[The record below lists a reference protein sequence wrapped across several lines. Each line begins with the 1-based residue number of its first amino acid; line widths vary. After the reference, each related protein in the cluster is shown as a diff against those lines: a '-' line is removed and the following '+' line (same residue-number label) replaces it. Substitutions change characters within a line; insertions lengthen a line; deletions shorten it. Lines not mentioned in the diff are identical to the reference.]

1 MSKQV
6 QLRGGTTAEH
16 MDFIG
21 APREVTVDT
30 DLNTLRVH
38 DGQTPG
44 GHDLAKTDDV
54 VRLRKDVQNMLDQFE
69 VDLGTSHNHDDRYSK
84 IGHNHDDIYARKLAN
99 GKNLSTLTK
108 NDYQGFAFDDGSDTN
123 YIRTT
128 KNGIIPYQSG
138 GYSNIGTSSWRF
150 ANGYFNNI
158 NTTKLTIDKGEID
171 FNGEPGQI
179 NFHNDDILSYNDE
192 TNEFTF
198 TSDGSKS
205 KSRVCV
211 GVIEVGG
218 KRIYIGSS
226 FPSDARTNDILI
238 QV

>member
-44 GHDLAKTDDV
+44 GHDLAKADDV
-54 VRLRKDVQNMLDQFE
+54 IGLRKDVQNMLDQFE

-138 GYSNIGTSSWRF
+138 GYSNIGTSTWQF
-150 ANGYFNNI
+150 ANGYFVTLHVNEVKANTIHVSKNSIKFANN
-158 NTTKLTIDKGEID
+158 DY
-171 FNGEPGQI
+171 I
-179 NFHNDDILSYNDE
+179 NFNDTEN
-192 TNEFTF
+192 TF
-198 TSDGSKS
+198 DFIADDSLSKS
-205 KSRVCV
+205 LVRSGC
-211 GVIEVGG
+211 IEIAGR
-218 KRIYIGSS
+218 RIYIGSS
-226 FPSDARTNDILI
+226 FPSDARNDDILI
-238 QV
+238 KI

>member
-44 GHDLAKTDDV
+44 GHDLAKADDV
-54 VRLRKDVQNMLDQFE
+54 IGLRKDVQNMLDQFE

-138 GYSNIGTSSWRF
+138 GYSNIGTSSWQF
-150 ANGYFNNI
+150 ANGYFVTLNANEVKTDTIHVKKNEIKFANNDFI
-158 NTTKLTIDKGEID
+158 KFDDEGNTFD
-171 FNGEPGQI
+171 FI
-179 NFHNDDILSYNDE
+179 ADDSL
-192 TNEFTF
+192 
-198 TSDGSKS
+198 SKS
-205 KSRVCV
+205 NVRC
-211 GVIEVGG
+211 GCIEIAGR
-218 KRIYIGSS
+218 RIYIGSS
-226 FPSDARTNDILI
+226 FPSGARNDDILI
-238 QV
+238 KI

>member
-38 DGQTPG
+38 DGQTLG

-54 VRLRKDVQNMLDQFE
+54 VRLRRDVQNMLDQFE
-69 VDLGTSHNHDDRYSK
+69 VDLGTSHNHDNKYSK
-84 IGHNHDDIYARKLAN
+84 LGHNHDDIYARKIN
-99 GKNLSTLTK
+99 SGRGIFTLTK
-108 NDYQGFAFDDGSDTN
+108 NSYQGFAFDDGTDTG

-128 KNGIIPYQSG
+128 KNGILPYQSG

-150 ANGYFNNI
+150 ASGYFNNVDTNNIKIDGGELKLANSANI
-158 NTTKLTIDKGEID
+158 NFGNDDRLTFNDSTNEYQLSADGEI
-171 FNGEPGQI
+171 
-179 NFHNDDILSYNDE
+179 
-192 TNEFTF
+192 
-198 TSDGSKS
+198 SKA
-205 KSRVCV
+205 RLCL
-211 GVIEVGG
+211 GHIQLNG

-226 FPSDARTNDILI
+226 FPSDARVNDILI

>member
-44 GHDLAKTDDV
+44 GHDLAKADDV
-54 VRLRKDVQNMLDQFE
+54 IGLRKDVQNMLDQFE

-108 NDYQGFAFDDGSDTN
+108 DDYQGFAFDDGTDTN

-150 ANGYFNNI
+150 ANGFFNNI
-158 NTTKLTIDKGEID
+158 NTTKLIVGGDG
-171 FNGEPGQI
+171 I
-179 NFHNDDILSYNDE
+179 NLKDGGCIEFANNDSLSYDDE
-192 TNEFTF
+192 TNEYQLTA
-198 TSDGSKS
+198 DGDIN
-205 KSRVCV
+205 KSRLCL
-211 GVIEVGG
+211 GHIELSGR
-218 KRIYIGSS
+218 RIYIGSS
-226 FPSDARTNDILI
+226 FPSGARNDDILI
-238 QV
+238 KI

>member
-16 MDFIG
+16 ENFIG

-54 VRLRKDVQNMLDQFE
+54 IGLRKDVQNMLDQFE

-138 GYSNIGTSSWRF
+138 GYSNIGTSSWQF
-150 ANGYFNNI
+150 ANGYFVTLNANEVKTDTIHVKKNEIKFANNDFI
-158 NTTKLTIDKGEID
+158 KFNDTENTFD
-171 FNGEPGQI
+171 FI
-179 NFHNDDILSYNDE
+179 ADDSL
-192 TNEFTF
+192 
-198 TSDGSKS
+198 SKS
-205 KSRVCV
+205 LVRC
-211 GVIEVGG
+211 GCIEIAGR
-218 KRIYIGSS
+218 RIYIGSS
-226 FPSDARTNDILI
+226 FPSDARNDDILI
-238 QV
+238 KI

>member
-16 MDFIG
+16 ENFIG

-44 GHDLAKTDDV
+44 GHDLAKADDV
-54 VRLRKDVQNMLDQFE
+54 IGLRKDVQNMLDQFE

-138 GYSNIGTSSWRF
+138 GYSNIGTSTWQF
-150 ANGYFNNI
+150 ANGYFVTLNANEVKTDTIHVKKNEIKFANNDFI
-158 NTTKLTIDKGEID
+158 KFDDEGNTFD
-171 FNGEPGQI
+171 FI
-179 NFHNDDILSYNDE
+179 ADDSL
-192 TNEFTF
+192 
-198 TSDGSKS
+198 SKS
-205 KSRVCV
+205 NVRC
-211 GVIEVGG
+211 GCIEIAGR
-218 KRIYIGSS
+218 RIYIGSS
-226 FPSDARTNDILI
+226 FPSGARNDDILI
-238 QV
+238 KI

>member
-16 MDFIG
+16 ENFIG

-44 GHDLAKTDDV
+44 GHDLAKADDV
-54 VRLRKDVQNMLDQFE
+54 IGLRKDVQNMFDQFE

-138 GYSNIGTSSWRF
+138 GYSNIGTSS
-150 ANGYFNNI
+150 
-158 NTTKLTIDKGEID
+158 
-171 FNGEPGQI
+171 
-179 NFHNDDILSYNDE
+179 
-192 TNEFTF
+192 
-198 TSDGSKS
+198 
-205 KSRVCV
+205 
-211 GVIEVGG
+211 
-218 KRIYIGSS
+218 
-226 FPSDARTNDILI
+226 
-238 QV
+238 

>member
-21 APREVTVDT
+21 APREITVDT

-38 DGQTPG
+38 DGQTLG

-54 VRLRKDVQNMLDQFE
+54 VRLRRDVQNMFDQFE
-69 VDLGTSHNHDDRYSK
+69 VDLGTSHNHDNKYSK
-84 IGHNHDDIYARKLAN
+84 LGHNHDDIYARKIVS
-99 GKNLSTLTK
+99 GRGIFTLTK
-108 NDYQGFAFDDGSDTN
+108 NSYQGFAFDDGTDTG

-128 KNGIIPYQSG
+128 QNGILPYQSG

-150 ANGYFNNI
+150 ASGYFNTL
-158 NTTKLTIDKGEID
+158 NTNKIIVDKGEIKFD
-171 FNGEPGQI
+171 GASGKI
-179 NFHNDDILSYNDE
+179 NFNNDDILSYNDE